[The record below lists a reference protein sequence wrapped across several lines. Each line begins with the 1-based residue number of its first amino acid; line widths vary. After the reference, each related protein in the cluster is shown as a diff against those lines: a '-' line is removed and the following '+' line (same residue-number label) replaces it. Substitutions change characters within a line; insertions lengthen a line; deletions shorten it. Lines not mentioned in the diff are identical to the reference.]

1 MNYFHL
7 EAKVISRGAGR
18 SVVAAAAY
26 ASCSK
31 LYNDYDGLTHDY
43 IKKRGCLYSEIFLPE
58 YAPLEWQ
65 DRQKLWE
72 AVETVEKTKDSRL
85 ARELIVAL
93 PMELSLEDWKDML
106 SKFVWEQAT
115 ELGMCADVSI
125 HDTDGHNPHAHI
137 LLTVRPL
144 NEQGKWQAKT
154 QKEYLCYRNGEEQG
168 FTAEEFK
175 IAKADGWEKL
185 YQYRVGKKKV
195 YLSPSEAEKN
205 KDCVRLSKTPKSTR
219 YGRQNPISAQ
229 WNSEEQLFAWR
240 ISWEEI
246 VNEEQKRHNLM
257 ERVDCRSHVARGLKE
272 QPTIHEGY
280 YAKNLEILGIVSER
294 CKWNRLIREDNK
306 NLQEQRKQVQK
317 LIKAIKENVH
327 SVAFTLE
334 ALREHMVFLQY
345 RMSFNILQ
353 QEELL
358 SQKNI
363 LSDVLNEY
371 NKVQVSIKEK
381 TKERKKLLSEQKTC
395 GIHFIRANKLR
406 EQAAM
411 LMEEIEELKS
421 NKIQLLYRLDCQEN
435 EVKIQNQKLKE
446 IEMILGKL
454 KQQYLVLFGQKKDSK
469 IQFMEI
475 KNNIIL
481 ERMEEV
487 WNERVAMRLDNWDS
501 LIKQLIETYQKRYS
515 NSIFT
520 EANKLIDKELQEP
533 VIQREKRTVKEYLKA
548 SGKDGVQ
555 REKQKKK
562 EYQR

>member
-18 SVVAAAAY
+18 SVVGAAAY

-43 IKKRGCLYSEIFLPE
+43 TKKRGCLYSEIFLPE

-65 DRQKLWE
+65 NRQKLWE

-93 PMELSLEDWKDML
+93 PIELSLEDWKDML
-106 SKFVWEQAT
+106 SKFVREQAT

-144 NEQGKWQAKT
+144 DKQGKWQSKT

-185 YQYRVGKKKV
+185 YQYQVGKKKV
-195 YLSPSEAEKN
+195 YLSPSEAEKIEN
-205 KDCVRLSKTPKSTR
+205 CVRLSKTPKSTR

-229 WNSEEQLFAWR
+229 WNSEEQLFTWRTAW
-240 ISWEEI
+240 ETI

-257 ERVDCRSHVARGLKE
+257 ECVDCRSHIARGLKE

-280 YAKNLEILGIVSER
+280 YAKNSETLGVVSER
-294 CKWNRLIREDNK
+294 CEWNRLIREDNK

-334 ALREHMVFLQY
+334 GLREHMVFLQY
-345 RMSFNILQ
+345 RISFNRLQ
-353 QEELL
+353 QEELV

-363 LSDVLNEY
+363 LFEILNEY

-381 TKERKKLLSEQKTC
+381 TTERKRLLSEQKMC
-395 GIHFIRANKLR
+395 GIHFIRVNKLR
-406 EQAAM
+406 EQAAA
-411 LMEEIEELKS
+411 LTEEIEELKS
-421 NKIQLLYRLDCQEN
+421 SKIQLLYRLNCQEN
-435 EVKIQNQKLKE
+435 EVKIQSQKLKE
-446 IEMILGKL
+446 IETFLDKL
-454 KQQYLVLFGQKKDSK
+454 KEQYLVLFEQKKDSK
-469 IQFMEI
+469 AQFMEI
-475 KNNIIL
+475 KNNIIS
-481 ERMEEV
+481 ERVEDV
-487 WNERVAMRLDNWDS
+487 WNERVAMRLDNWDRLRTQ
-501 LIKQLIETYQKRYS
+501 LIKTYQKRYS
-515 NSIFT
+515 SSIFT
-520 EANKLIDKELQEP
+520 EVNKLIDKELQEP
-533 VIQREKRTVKEYLKA
+533 VIQKEKRTIKEYLQD
-548 SGKDGVQ
+548 SGKENVQ

-562 EYQR
+562 EYER